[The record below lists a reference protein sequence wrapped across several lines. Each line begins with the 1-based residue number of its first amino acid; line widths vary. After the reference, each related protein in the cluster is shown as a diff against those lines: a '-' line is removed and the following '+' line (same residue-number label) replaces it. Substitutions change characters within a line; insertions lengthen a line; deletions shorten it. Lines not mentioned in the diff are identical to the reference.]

1 MVRFA
6 AHLIITNHI
15 WRTTDM
21 NDLLPE
27 TQKRISEIER
37 QDTARLAENKRRND
51 LAHAEWLA
59 KLEQAKQTK
68 LDALEEERVKKEEAM
83 KARIRNE
90 FLRTR
95 PAASDEDFERLY
107 PQLRDE
113 DLLRPVEGESERQL
127 ASDRSMYNLL

>member
-1 MVRFA
+1 
-6 AHLIITNHI
+6 
-15 WRTTDM
+15 M